1 MLVNLEKKNMNQLR
15 IKSNKSFRINKI
27 AIVFALLSLQI
38 IFLVVLPIRGDSG
51 SMGTDLFLTETGGDD
66 IPEVELLE
74 PIEPMVFEGNVEITT
89 PDLSYEGPA
98 EFHILEHEVSLNFN
112 EELFNWNIIRYTDWG
127 CVESYL
133 CYGNLGRIQVS
144 IFHTDCRTTLVAAGY
159 QQPMTKVLF
168 SGSIQIM
175 M

>member
-1 MLVNLEKKNMNQLR
+1 MNELR

-27 AIVFALLSLQI
+27 AIILAILSLQI
-38 IFLVVLPIRGDSG
+38 IFLVVMPIRGDSG
-51 SMGTDLFLTETGGDD
+51 SMGTDLFLTEIGGDD
-66 IPEVELLE
+66 IPEDEPLE
-74 PIEPMVFEGNVEITT
+74 PMEPMESLVFEGTADITT

-98 EFHILEHEVSLNFN
+98 EFHILEHEVSLHFN
-112 EELFNWNIIRYTDWG
+112 EELFIWNITRHTDWG

-133 CYGNLGRIQVS
+133 CYGDLGKLQVS

-159 QQPMTKVLF
+159 QEPTTTVLF
-168 SGSIQIM
+168 SGSTQDM